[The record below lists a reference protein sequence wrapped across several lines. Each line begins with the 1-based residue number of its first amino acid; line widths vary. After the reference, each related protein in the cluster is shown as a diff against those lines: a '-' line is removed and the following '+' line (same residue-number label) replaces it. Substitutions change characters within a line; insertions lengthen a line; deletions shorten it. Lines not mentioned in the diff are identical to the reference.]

1 MSILGKIIKT
11 GVVAGAA
18 YAAAKIGQKYK
29 EKDPSGT
36 AENKAEVLK
45 EAANEF
51 YQNTA
56 AVVKEKAPAVMET
69 LQEKA
74 QEAVSYAK
82 EKAPNATAKAE
93 ELFNKAAE
101 AAPGV
106 IETVSEKAKEAYAFA
121 KENAPEATAKDEEL
135 FGKAKEFVSSLD
147 EQPVDGEVV
156 EFEDASETSAEKAE
170 EVPSEE
176 TKEE

>member
-1 MSILGKIIKT
+1 MSFLGKIIKT

-29 EKDPSGT
+29 EKDPTGT
-36 AENKAEVLK
+36 AENKADVLK

-51 YQNTA
+51 YQTTA
-56 AVVKEKAPAVMET
+56 AAVKEKAPAVMET

-106 IETVSEKAKEAYAFA
+106 IETVSEKAKNKAGQRFKDILEANNGRAVPA
-121 KENAPEATAKDEEL
+121 WLEADHENLTGTVKELPTRDQIDVPVNEVLIVEL
-135 FGKAKEFVSSLD
+135 YSK
-147 EQPVDGEVV
+147 
-156 EFEDASETSAEKAE
+156 
-170 EVPSEE
+170 
-176 TKEE
+176 

>member
-1 MSILGKIIKT
+1 MSILRKIIKT

-29 EKDPSGT
+29 EKDPNGT
-36 AENKAEVLK
+36 AENKADVLK

-51 YQNTA
+51 YQTTA
-56 AVVKEKAPAVMET
+56 AAVKEKAPAVMET

-74 QEAVSYAK
+74 QEAVSFAK

-106 IETVSEKAKEAYAFA
+106 IDTVSEKAKEAYAFA
-121 KENAPEATAKDEEL
+121 KENAPEATAKAEEL
-135 FGKAKEFVSSLD
+135 FGKAKEFVSSFD

-156 EFEDASETSAEKAE
+156 EFEDAPKAPVEEESPAE
-170 EVPSEE
+170 EV
-176 TKEE
+176 KEEE